1 MDPKLKIILIISI
14 ILLFLAIYFLLYKTK
29 EGYYSSYSQN
39 SEVDD
44 VVTQNG
50 NSYITDLTTIYNPD
64 GNTYVTG
71 NSYIDNLH
79 GNYLLDGNSFITSG
93 NTIDNTIGNT
103 NVNYRYNKDNLDVTY
118 HPDATSILNNSINYT
133 LLSDTIISHD
143 ASGNQIL
150 IPKNIEGPAIYYE
163 PGSFKFGASTYV
175 PNYADSIYLSK
186 ITGEANTGKYYDTA
200 SILGGQCEYYKNSP
214 IKLEEVCNATRTD
227 KCSSMSCCVLLGGS
241 KCVAGNES
249 GPIMKSNFADIY
261 VKNRDFY
268 YYNGKCY
275 GNCPN

>member
-79 GNYLLDGNSFITSG
+79 GNYLLD
-93 NTIDNTIGNT
+93 
-103 NVNYRYNKDNLDVTY
+103 
-118 HPDATSILNNSINYT
+118 
-133 LLSDTIISHD
+133 
-143 ASGNQIL
+143 
-150 IPKNIEGPAIYYE
+150 
-163 PGSFKFGASTYV
+163 
-175 PNYADSIYLSK
+175 
-186 ITGEANTGKYYDTA
+186 
-200 SILGGQCEYYKNSP
+200 
-214 IKLEEVCNATRTD
+214 
-227 KCSSMSCCVLLGGS
+227 
-241 KCVAGNES
+241 
-249 GPIMKSNFADIY
+249 
-261 VKNRDFY
+261 
-268 YYNGKCY
+268 
-275 GNCPN
+275 